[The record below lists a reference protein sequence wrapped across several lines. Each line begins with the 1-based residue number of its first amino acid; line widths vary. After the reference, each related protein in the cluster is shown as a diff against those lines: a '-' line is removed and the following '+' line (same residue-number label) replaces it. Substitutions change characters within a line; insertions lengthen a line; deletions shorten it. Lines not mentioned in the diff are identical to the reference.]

1 MLCDYAA
8 KNALE
13 AAVDMMESL
22 TQSLPL
28 PLHKKHGALL
38 SALLVGARFW
48 IMYQPGGNGAKAQFG
63 VQAAGAKYVVLAK
76 ADDNIRATHG

>member
-1 MLCDYAA
+1 M
-8 KNALE
+8 
-13 AAVDMMESL
+13 
-22 TQSLPL
+22 TLPL
-28 PLHKKHGALL
+28 PLPSHTKHGAGL

-48 IMYQPGGNGAKAQFG
+48 IMCQPGGNGAKAQLG